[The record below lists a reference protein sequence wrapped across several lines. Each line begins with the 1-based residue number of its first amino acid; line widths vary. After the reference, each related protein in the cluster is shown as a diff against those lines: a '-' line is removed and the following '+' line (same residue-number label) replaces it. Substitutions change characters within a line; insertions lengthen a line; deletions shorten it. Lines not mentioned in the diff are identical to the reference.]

1 MAAPIA
7 PTPEPVAYGAQ
18 PGFAP
23 PGFVQPAPSANWGH
37 MNLIP
42 TEPDYSLLE
51 DTTTP
56 LKPCG
61 TNSAHYQ
68 IAGAPIYDGVDINNR
83 PRFTIPVKVGPL
95 REAPGQDTK
104 KRNSYK
110 LKQIQALAPFSGRA
124 TLTVLGSNQQ
134 VSVSGVDQW
143 WGKSGKQFLLKLT
156 LTEKA
161 HVTSQGIQPVIN
173 FNRSL
178 RDGDQITV
186 SKLVPAYDV
195 GHSW

>member
-1 MAAPIA
+1 MPRSICPCLAAPCCGFW
-7 PTPEPVAYGAQ
+7 PGPVLLIGS
-18 PGFAP
+18 P
-23 PGFVQPAPSANWGH
+23 P
-37 MNLIP
+37 
-42 TEPDYSLLE
+42 

-104 KRNSYK
+104 KRNAYK

-124 TLTVLGSNQQ
+124 TLTILGSNQQ

-161 HVTSQGIQPVIN
+161 HAGYDARTTFS
-173 FNRSL
+173 RS
-178 RDGDQITV
+178 RGAREVARAPGKQ
-186 SKLVPAYDV
+186 
-195 GHSW
+195 